1 MLVYGIQEHDATKA
15 GLHYD
20 LTLQDPKDKKKAI
33 RFVIKKKPYIRCC
46 GTRLAIKQKNHDVK
60 FLYFQGKK
68 IGNKKKYDGGKT
80 GYGMGMYTLWDIGKY
95 ELVEKSKHK
104 YLINI
109 KAEKLNGLYYLIKMP
124 DYMTRKGED
133 NWFFRKKKPS
143 KK

>member
-1 MLVYGIQEHDATKA
+1 MLIYGIQEHNANRA

-20 LTLQDPKDKKKAI
+20 LTLQDPKNKKKAL
-33 RFVIKKKPYIRCC
+33 RFVLKKKPYIRCC
-46 GTRLAIKQKNHDVK
+46 KTRLAIRQKKHDLK

-68 IGNKKKYDGGKT
+68 IDNKKYYDGGKT
-80 GYGMGMYTLWDIGKY
+80 GYGKGIYKLWDIGEY
-95 ELVEKSKHK
+95 ELIEKSKHK
-104 YLINI
+104 YLIKI
-109 KAEKLNGLYYLIKMP
+109 TADKLNGLYYLIKMP